1 MAVWRNFEQ
10 MKYILVFLCCCRHI
24 DRISSTEINLGGP
37 WKVQNAN
44 KSLSV
49 YGEVPGN
56 VHTAL
61 FRNGRIPNP
70 YFRFN
75 DVHYRWIA
83 YDNWTYTRTL
93 EVSEALHSK
102 RQVVLVFEGL
112 DTVATV
118 LVNGIKVGQSANM
131 FHRYIFDA
139 KGALKTGLNM
149 IEVRFIS
156 AILYAKEQAKKYPY
170 PVPPECPVPV
180 QRGECH
186 GNFIRKEQSSFS
198 WDWGPAFVPQ
208 GIWRNVYLQAYN
220 SAVIRDITVTP
231 TKVTSEN
238 ITWELSVEA
247 FVHAANDWVPG
258 SLSISL
264 PELSRSLKFALKL
277 SKGMQRVSFPVMTFS
292 KKDGVKEWW
301 PQGYGKQNL
310 YALKVMFT
318 SSSGEEMSSISRKIG
333 FRKVR
338 LVQEQIK
345 QSTGLGFHFEINDL
359 PIFLKGANWIP
370 ADAFEDRVTSS
381 VLRNL
386 LQSAA
391 DANMNVIRNW
401 GGGIYQHDEFYS
413 IADELGLLVWEE
425 FMFACALYPTN
436 EDFLASVR
444 EEVQYQVRRLHYHP
458 SVFVW
463 SANNENEAAL
473 ADNWYNTTSTFSRY
487 AKDYVKLYINTI
499 RDTLEKEDKSRQ
511 FLPSSPSNGVDT
523 EREGWIASKP
533 NSVFWGDVHFYDYKM
548 DCWNLTGYPKPRF
561 ASEYGFQSYPSFET
575 LAKVSLPED
584 WSYNSAFMNH
594 RQHHGNGNKQMLYQ
608 ASKHFNLPNSTDSLK
623 KYKDTLYLTQVTQ
636 AQCMKVETEHYRRL
650 QSHLVK
656 GEGKTMGTIY
666 WQLNSI
672 WQAPTWS
679 SLEYG
684 GRWKM
689 LHYFAK
695 DFYAPVIASPFV
707 NGTKFQIFVIS
718 DLTKPIVKGAVSLKA
733 WAWSSFK
740 PLSSKSITFNINQT
754 TSKLVYS
761 EDLETLI
768 KNSGCESLRHCV
780 LTVTPA
786 DLSTGENLG
795 PSNVFYPANLSEV
808 VGLNEPQLK
817 VLKVTQ
823 KSKVEFTVSIGAQSP
838 AVFVWLVSKDFNGRF
853 SENGF
858 LLTES
863 FKTVTFYSW
872 QETTAA
878 DLEKSLY
885 IKSLYDLYTS

>member
-75 DVHYRWIA
+75 DVQYRWIA
-83 YDNWTYTRTL
+83 YDNWTYSRTL

-149 IEVRFIS
+149 IEVRFMS

-208 GIWRNVYLQAYN
+208 GIWLMHINTMYN
-220 SAVIRDITVTP
+220 FVQMKTDNIVPHSCFRSE
-231 TKVTSEN
+231 VTSEN
-238 ITWELSVEA
+238 VTWELSVEA
-247 FVHAANDWVPG
+247 FVHAANDLVPG

-277 SKGMQRVSFPVMTFS
+277 SKGMHRVSFPVMTFS

-301 PQGYGKQNL
+301 PHGYGKQNL
-310 YALKVMFT
+310 YALKVVFT

-413 IADELGLLVWEE
+413 IADELGYKIYDGFTFWRHLRSSFW
-425 FMFACALYPTN
+425 
-436 EDFLASVR
+436 
-444 EEVQYQVRRLHYHP
+444 QVRRLHYHP
-458 SVFVW
+458 SVFLW
-463 SANNENEAAL
+463 SANNENEVAL

-487 AKDYVKLYINTI
+487 AKDYVKVSRGMLNAFEDTMTI
-499 RDTLEKEDKSRQ
+499 
-511 FLPSSPSNGVDT
+511 
-523 EREGWIASKP
+523 I
-533 NSVFWGDVHFYDYKM
+533 
-548 DCWNLTGYPKPRF
+548 
-561 ASEYGFQSYPSFET
+561 
-575 LAKVSLPED
+575 
-584 WSYNSAFMNH
+584 
-594 RQHHGNGNKQMLYQ
+594 
-608 ASKHFNLPNSTDSLK
+608 
-623 KYKDTLYLTQVTQ
+623 
-636 AQCMKVETEHYRRL
+636 
-650 QSHLVK
+650 
-656 GEGKTMGTIY
+656 
-666 WQLNSI
+666 LNSI

-707 NGTKFQIFVIS
+707 HGTKFQIFVIS

-768 KNSGCESLRHCV
+768 KNSGCESLYHCV

-795 PSNVFYPANLSEV
+795 PSNVFYPADLSEV

-823 KSKVEFTVSIGAQSP
+823 KTKVEFTVSIGAQSP

>member
-83 YDNWTYTRTL
+83 YDNWTYARTL

-180 QRGECH
+180 QRGE
-186 GNFIRKEQSSFS
+186 
-198 WDWGPAFVPQ
+198 
-208 GIWRNVYLQAYN
+208 RNVYLQAYN

-345 QSTGLGFHFEINDL
+345 QST
-359 PIFLKGANWIP
+359 
-370 ADAFEDRVTSS
+370 DAFEDRVTSS

-391 DANMNVIRNW
+391 DANMN
-401 GGGIYQHDEFYS
+401 
-413 IADELGLLVWEE
+413 E

-473 ADNWYNTTSTFSRY
+473 ADNWLN
-487 AKDYVKLYINTI
+487 
-499 RDTLEKEDKSRQ
+499 TLEKEDKSRQ

-594 RQHHGNGNKQMLYQ
+594 RQHHGNGRYATHSLELYHIAMASFSTFSPRFQTCHQAIIQDRFIFASTGNKQMLYQ

-656 GEGKTMGTIY
+656 
-666 WQLNSI
+666 
-672 WQAPTWS
+672 APTWS

-795 PSNVFYPANLSEV
+795 PSNV
-808 VGLNEPQLK
+808 
-817 VLKVTQ
+817 LKVTQ

-863 FKTVTFYSW
+863 FKT
-872 QETTAA
+872 
-878 DLEKSLY
+878 
-885 IKSLYDLYTS
+885 